1 MSLERIVAMSVNY
14 VAAEDRIRVDCQL
27 ASGLTSRFWL
37 TRRIVQRLQQ
47 RLRVWLGRS
56 SAVARSIEQPRVRE
70 TAMQMEHRNL
80 QAAVVEQNRDA
91 PSVRADLSP
100 PGATAGVVTGVAF
113 GETSSGRFGIAFILD
128 GAKAPS
134 LETRLD
140 RAQLHWWAGR
150 LDRLASQ
157 AAWNLPAEERG
168 WLAKD
173 VEPGPQSGPL
183 H

>member
-47 RLRVWLGRS
+47 RLLVWLGRS

-100 PGATAGVVTGVAF
+100 PGATAGVVMASPSRRTCHWLPGDFAN
-113 GETSSGRFGIAFILD
+113 AFIRIFIADFL
-128 GAKAPS
+128 
-134 LETRLD
+134 T
-140 RAQLHWWAGR
+140 
-150 LDRLASQ
+150 
-157 AAWNLPAEERG
+157 
-168 WLAKD
+168 
-173 VEPGPQSGPL
+173 
-183 H
+183 